1 MDKKFIKPK
10 KLVRSGISEFVEPQE
25 LEVITDKDELNA
37 LYTLKVKEELQEI
50 INSNYQDE
58 LEFADLLEVVFR
70 FAEVNGI
77 SQHSLMVTAIN
88 KGLQKG
94 TFNGTVLN
102 NLNPNNPSNALY
114 FNQNSK

>member
-1 MDKKFIKPK
+1 MDSRIIKPK

-25 LEVITDKDELNA
+25 LEMVTDKDELNS
-37 LYTLKVKEELQEI
+37 LYILKVKEELQEI
-50 INSNYQDE
+50 INSDFKDE
-58 LEFADLLEVVFR
+58 FEFADLLEVVFR

-77 SQHSLMVTAIN
+77 SQHFLMVTAIN

-114 FNQNSK
+114 FNQEL